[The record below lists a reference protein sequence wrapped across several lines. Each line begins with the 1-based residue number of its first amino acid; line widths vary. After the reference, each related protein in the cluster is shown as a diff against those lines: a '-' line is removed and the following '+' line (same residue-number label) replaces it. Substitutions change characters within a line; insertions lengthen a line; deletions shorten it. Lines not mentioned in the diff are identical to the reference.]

1 MTAATGRVWRHG
13 RTAAGLAALL
23 LVRPEG
29 AAAQSFPRGVIV
41 DEVRCAD
48 DPSESYALYLPS
60 DYTPDRAWNLLL
72 AFHPAARGQVLVET
86 YRAAAERYGYVVAA
100 STTSR
105 NGSWDVS
112 AKAVRA
118 MSRDVGRR
126 FVIDAGRLY
135 LTGHSGGAR
144 VAMEVALGPNDIAG
158 VIASSAGFPDAKPR
172 RSVRFAVFA
181 TAGTEDFNYLE
192 MRRLDAALTSPHHL
206 HVFDGGHAVPP
217 TEVAMEAIEWL
228 EVEAMRSSRRAVDAS
243 LVEAL
248 FAARG
253 REVDAAADP
262 AVRLRLLRDVVA
274 DFAGLRDLT
283 AERARLAAMDRDAE
297 VTRALA
303 ADRAALDAEARAL
316 DEVLGLEA
324 RLRNPDVRTAT
335 LARLDG
341 LLGGW
346 ARAAAAAEP
355 SADRQQARRL
365 LGAIAAGVASR
376 ADDAEYTRLVQRHR
390 WRP

>member
-1 MTAATGRVWRHG
+1 MTAAAGRGWRHG
-13 RTAAGLAALL
+13 RTAATLAALL

-29 AAAQSFPRGVIV
+29 VAAQSFARGVIV

-48 DPSESYALYLPS
+48 DPSETYALYLPS

-126 FVIDAGRLY
+126 FTIDAGRLY

-144 VAMEVALGPNDIAG
+144 VAMEVALGPNDVAG

-172 RSVRFAVFA
+172 RLVRFAVFA

-192 MRRLDAALTSPHHL
+192 LRRLDAALTSPHFL
-206 HVFDGGHAVPP
+206 HVFDGGHTVPP
-217 TEVAMEAIEWL
+217 AAVATEAIEWL
-228 EVEAMRSSRRAVDAS
+228 EIAAMRSGRRV
-243 LVEAL
+243 
-248 FAARG
+248 
-253 REVDAAADP
+253 VDAALVDALFTTRRARADAATDP
-262 AVRLRLLRDVVA
+262 VLRLRLARALVA

-283 AERARLAAMDRDAE
+283 AEQAHLAALERESE
-297 VTRALA
+297 VTRAVA
-303 ADRAALDAEARAL
+303 RDRAGLDAEARAL
-316 DEVLGLEA
+316 DEALTLEA
-324 RLRNPDVRTAT
+324 RLRDRDARAAT
-335 LARLDG
+335 LARLDT

-346 ARAAAAAEP
+346 ARTAAAADP
-355 SADRQQARRL
+355 SAERQQARRL
-365 LGAIAAGVASR
+365 LGAIAAGAASR
-376 ADDAEYTRLVQRHR
+376 AGDDEYTSLVQRHR

>member
-1 MTAATGRVWRHG
+1 
-13 RTAAGLAALL
+13 
-23 LVRPEG
+23 
-29 AAAQSFPRGVIV
+29 
-41 DEVRCAD
+41 
-48 DPSESYALYLPS
+48 
-60 DYTPDRAWNLLL
+60 
-72 AFHPAARGQVLVET
+72 
-86 YRAAAERYGYVVAA
+86 
-100 STTSR
+100 
-105 NGSWDVS
+105 
-112 AKAVRA
+112 

-172 RSVRFAVFA
+172 RSARFAVFA

-243 LVEAL
+243 LVDAL

-283 AERARLAAMDRDAE
+283 AERARLAAMERDAE
-297 VTRALA
+297 VTRAVA

-316 DEVLGLEA
+316 DEALGLEA

-346 ARAAAAAEP
+346 ARAAASAEP

-365 LGAIAAGVASR
+365 LGAIAAGASSR
-376 ADDAEYTRLVQRHR
+376 AGDAEYTSLVQRHR